1 MRRRRRVKR
10 REMPTGELML
20 AAMVDMMM
28 NLLIFL
34 ITLYGTDPIEIEPSP
49 ELILPR
55 STAERPIQAAPVLR
69 VTTRQVALGS
79 TVIASLTEGADGPA
93 LPVGALEGG
102 RLPDLER
109 ELKALAEAAGP
120 LAEASQTRAID
131 IQCDKRVS
139 WDVLGPL
146 VETAGRAGFGDFRFI
161 VRTSTE
167 N

>member
-1 MRRRRRVKR
+1 MSRRRRVRR
-10 REMPTGELML
+10 RETHSGELML

-49 ELILPR
+49 ELVLPR

-79 TVIASLTEGADGPA
+79 TVVATLVDGGAGPMLPDGV
-93 LPVGALEGG
+93 LVDG

-109 ELKALAEAAGP
+109 ELGAIATSAPVEGDK
-120 LAEASQTRAID
+120 TRPID
-131 IQCDKRVS
+131 IQCDKRIS

-146 VETAGRAGFGDFRFI
+146 VESAGRAGFGDFRFI
-161 VRTSTE
+161 VRSSTADQR
-167 N
+167 

>member
-1 MRRRRRVKR
+1 
-10 REMPTGELML
+10 MPTGELML

-93 LPVGALEGG
+93 LPAGVMEGG